1 MPVYGYPIDEVLRDM
16 RTYGASQRR
25 AARMRRRAVRARTA
39 R

>member
-1 MPVYGYPIDEVLRDM
+1 MPVYGYPVDEALRDM

-25 AARMRRRAVRARTA
+25 AARGRRRAMRARTP